1 MYSMRPT
8 TTLTECGLMCTRVS
22 TTRHLSVHLLGLTT
36 LTNCVFL
43 TQLLTSTS
51 WTQRLISHRTQQQTT
66 RKENSMSFETHDTS
80 AEAVERL
87 AGGLMLDGEYG
98 IARTLR
104 SLASRLAVAKEA
116 LIEAK
121 SEMRDWG
128 PDHPAMREID
138 EALDTL
144 DTDQPA

>member
-80 AEAVERL
+80 AEVEWP
-87 AGGLMLDGEYG
+87 ACPECG
-98 IARTLR
+98 
-104 SLASRLAVAKEA
+104 
-116 LIEAK
+116 
-121 SEMRDWG
+121 SEDKVQWA
-128 PDHPAMREID
+128 DNHFACNS
-138 EALDTL
+138 
-144 DTDQPA
+144 

>member
-8 TTLTECGLMCTRVS
+8 TTLTECGLMCIRVS

-51 WTQRLISHRTQQQTT
+51 WTQRLTSHRIQQPTT

-80 AEAVERL
+80 AKPVVRYQPRYDGDMRQHPTGDWTLHADYHAL
-87 AGGLMLDGEYG
+87 A
-98 IARTLR
+98 AR
-104 SLASRLAVAKEA
+104 
-116 LIEAK
+116 
-121 SEMRDWG
+121 
-128 PDHPAMREID
+128 
-138 EALDTL
+138 
-144 DTDQPA
+144 